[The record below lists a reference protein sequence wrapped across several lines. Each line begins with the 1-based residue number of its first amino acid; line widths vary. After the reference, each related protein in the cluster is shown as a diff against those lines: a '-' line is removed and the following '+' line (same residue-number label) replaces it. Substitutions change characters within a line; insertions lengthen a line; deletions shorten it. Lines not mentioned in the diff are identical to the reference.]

1 MNFLRSL
8 SGTLR
13 PDPNADRVVPPS
25 GFTARLT
32 IFAAAAMAFLAVF
45 AMALALA
52 SNRLATSWDAELAN
66 SSTVRLTA
74 PAEETAAQTDLIMR
88 ILESTA
94 GVAFARALTPDEQQE
109 LLAPWFG
116 DGFDLGALPVPQLI
130 EVIHED
136 EGFDAESV
144 RLRLAAEVPNAV
156 LETHDAWRAPLV
168 AAANRLRA
176 LGWVCALL
184 LGLSTAAMVTLAAQ
198 SSLAANAQV
207 ISVLRLVGATDH
219 FIARAFVR
227 RFTLRALGGAAVG
240 TALGMVIVWSLP
252 GAADRAGFLMGAGF
266 AGAEW
271 LLPLPIPLLAGMTAF
286 AATRWAAYRVLGGLG

>member
-1 MNFLRSL
+1 MNFINSL
-8 SGTLR
+8 TSTLR

-45 AMALALA
+45 AMALAVA
-52 SNRLATSWDAELAN
+52 SGRLATSWEAELAN
-66 SSTVRLTA
+66 TSTIRITA
-74 PAEETAAQTDLIMR
+74 PAEERAAQTDLVMR

-94 GVAFARALTPDEQQE
+94 GVAFARALTPEEQQE

-116 DGFDLGALPVPQLI
+116 ADFDLAALPVPQLV

-136 EGFDAESV
+136 TGFDAEGL
-144 RLRLAAEVPNAV
+144 RLRLAAEVPAAA
-156 LETHDAWRAPLV
+156 LDTHDAWRGPLV
-168 AAANRLRA
+168 AAANRLRS
-176 LGWVCALL
+176 LGWVSALL

-207 ISVLRLVGATDH
+207 IAVLRLVGATDH

-240 TALGMVIVWSLP
+240 TALGMVIVRSLP
-252 GAADRAGFLMGAGF
+252 GAADRAGFLTGAGF
-266 AGAEW
+266 VGAEW
-271 LLPLPIPLLAGMTAF
+271 LLPLFIPLLAGITAF
-286 AATRWAAYRVLGGLG
+286 AATRWAAYRALGDLG